1 MATALEY
8 SSEQLNYYRICYVVT
23 DVLTEGLRII
33 FKQEWDNRY
42 WRTWGKWKDQ
52 PNNGLDFWN
61 GESSRKRSRNA
72 RLLTTMKNGDTAEWD
87 CTMLFYAILYSDCI
101 HGLNPTVKSHVD
113 DLRKLRNEDF
123 AHMPRGHLSEKD
135 FQSVI
140 LKVKNA
146 FLALGLPT
154 QKIHDIQN
162 QTTFPTEELTNILK
176 TVDENE
182 KKLQDKDNELLEKRK
197 ELLEKEE
204 QRQVLEQQLLTSVS
218 PFCVLPLKPTH
229 DVTGRDSEVSK
240 IAQQLRALK
249 YANNDALSTLYIS
262 GNPGSGKSQ
271 LARLVAKR
279 FYDEVKENP
288 YTTSFVMTLNA
299 ENSET
304 LLESYVVF
312 ARHCKCPEYAITDT
326 VNSTDLCTDEKIRSL
341 KTLIGARISYYT
353 SWLLVI
359 DNVINVSQIHGH
371 VPDAGDEEWVRGQLL
386 ITTQDAFSIPLT
398 NSEIQH
404 VSVSEGMHP
413 DDARS
418 LLTILSGVNDG
429 EMEDEVARALDYQ
442 PLALASASIYVR
454 EVRQSKVSVNFGWGD
469 YLEKLVGGQRN
480 TTETILTETNPSYKK
495 SMTTAITLAVEKVMT
510 TERVINHLFTFLAL
524 CSPHPIPQDVAV
536 NYIMEMDE
544 EFSDKEW
551 IVSRINRCS
560 LILSE
565 EEGNSVYIRVHGVV
579 RFVLDSLK
587 TNHAKDLYIK
597 AVVGAV
603 ASFAKVDDFDTLIIG
618 SKVVP
623 QLRKLI
629 QEVQYLFPTQE
640 LSQFSKVGVIPLQDY
655 LNGLPI
661 LGLMCLDHCEYEAAM
676 NYFQV
681 ALEIIHSCNPNDALE
696 TKAGLYLCLGTLY
709 RHLGDFQQAQDYY
722 ARALDI
728 RLKQLGPD
736 HVDVA
741 ASYNNLGTVYS
752 DLGDFQQAQDYY
764 ARALDIRLKQLGPE
778 HVHVAASYNNLGT
791 VYSDLGDFQQA
802 KDYYQRALDIRLKQL
817 GPEHVDVA
825 GSYNKLGT
833 AYRKLGD
840 FQQAQ
845 DYYARSLDIRLKQLR
860 PEHEDVAA
868 SYNNL
873 GTLYSDLGDFQQA
886 KDYHARALDVRL
898 KQLGP
903 EHEGVAASYN
913 NLGTVYRHLGDFQQ
927 AKDYYAR
934 ALDIRLKQLG
944 PEHVDVAGSYN
955 KLGTAYRKLGDFQE
969 AQDYYARSLD
979 IRLKQLGPEHV
990 DVAASYNNLGTVY
1003 SDLGDFQQAQDYY
1016 ARALDI
1022 RLKQLGPEH
1031 VDVTASYN
1039 NLGTVYSDLGDFQ
1052 QAKDYHARA
1061 LDVRLKQLG
1070 PEHEDVA
1077 ASYNKLGTV
1086 YRHLGDFQQ
1095 AKDYYARALDIRLK
1109 QLGPQ
1114 HVDVASSYNKLGTA
1128 YRKLGDFQEAQ
1139 DYYARSLD
1147 IRLKQLGPEHV
1158 DVAASYNNLGTVY
1171 SDLVDFQQAQ
1181 DYYVRALD
1189 IRLKQLGPEHVDVT
1203 ASYNNLDVASSY
1215 NKLGTAYR
1223 KLGDF
1228 QQAQDYYA
1236 RSLDIRLKQL
1246 GPEHLDVASSYN
1258 KLGTVYRNLGDF
1270 QQAQDYY
1277 ARALDISLKQL
1288 GPDHLGVGKIYVNI
1302 GDAHNEQGHD
1312 GEAKRNYDRALAIY
1326 VRSLGPEHVDVRI
1339 IQNKLAQLLQNTR
1352 MAFVDVDT
1360 RVCPVTCSMF

>member
-42 WRTWGKWKDQ
+42 RRTWGEWNDQ
-52 PNNGLDFWN
+52 PKNGLDFWN
-61 GESSRKRSRNA
+61 GESSRNRSRNA

-87 CTMLFYAILYSDCI
+87 CTMLFYAILFSDCI
-101 HGLNPTVKSHVD
+101 HRLNSTVKSHVD

-146 FLALGLPT
+146 FLALGLPI
-154 QKIHDIQN
+154 QKIQDIQS
-162 QTTFPTEELTNILK
+162 QTSFPTEELTNILK
-176 TVDENE
+176 TVDDLNQDVQEN
-182 KKLQDKDNELLEKRK
+182 KRKLQDKDNELLKRGK

-240 IAQQLRALK
+240 ISQQLRALK

-312 ARHCKCPEYAITDT
+312 ARHCKCPEYAVTNT
-326 VNSTDLCTDEKIRSL
+326 LNSTDLCADEKIRSL

-418 LLTILSGVNDG
+418 LLTLLSGVNDG

-442 PLALASASIYVR
+442 PLALAGASLYVR
-454 EVRQSKVSVNFGWGD
+454 DVRQSKVSVNFGWGD
-469 YLEKLVGGQRN
+469 YLEKLAGGRRN
-480 TTETILTETNPSYKK
+480 TTEAILTETNPSYKK
-495 SMTTAITLAVEKVMT
+495 SMTTAITLAVEKAMT
-510 TERVINHLFTFLAL
+510 TDRVINHLFTFLAL
-524 CSPHPIPQDVAV
+524 CSPQPIPQDVAV
-536 NYIMEMDE
+536 NYIIEIDE

-551 IVSRINRCS
+551 IAGRINRCS

-587 TNHAKDLYIK
+587 TNFAKDLYIK

-623 QLRKLI
+623 HLRKLI
-629 QEVQYLFPTQE
+629 QEVKYLFPTQE

-655 LNGLPI
+655 LNDLPI

-696 TKAGLYLCLGTLY
+696 KKAGLYLCVGTAHNYKGNLKQAKKYNESALDILLKQLGPQHVYVAACYDNLGTVY
-709 RHLGDFQQAQDYY
+709 RHLGDLQQAQDY
-722 ARALDI
+722 
-728 RLKQLGPD
+728 
-736 HVDVA
+736 
-741 ASYNNLGTVYS
+741 
-752 DLGDFQQAQDYY
+752 F

-778 HVHVAASYNNLGT
+778 HVNVAASYNSLGTVYSDLSDFRQAQDYYARSLDIYVKQLGPKHVDVAASYNNLGT
-791 VYSDLGDFQQA
+791 VYIEQ
-802 KDYYQRALDIRLKQL
+802 
-817 GPEHVDVA
+817 
-825 GSYNKLGT
+825 
-833 AYRKLGD
+833 
-840 FQQAQ
+840 
-845 DYYARSLDIRLKQLR
+845 
-860 PEHEDVAA
+860 
-868 SYNNL
+868 
-873 GTLYSDLGDFQQA
+873 GDFQQA
-886 KDYHARALDVRL
+886 KDYHARALDICL

-903 EHEGVAASYN
+903 EHVDVAACCN
-913 NLGTVYRHLGDFQQ
+913 KLGTVYRHLGDFQQ
-927 AKDYYAR
+927 AKDYHAR
-934 ALDIRLKQLG
+934 ALDICLKQLG
-944 PEHVDVAGSYN
+944 PEHVDVAACCN
-955 KLGTAYRKLGDFQE
+955 KLGTVYRKRGDFQQ
-969 AQDYYARSLD
+969 AQDYYARALD
-979 IRLKQLGPEHV
+979 ICLKQLGPKHV

-1003 SDLGDFQQAQDYY
+1003 IKQGDVEQAKDYHARALDICLKQLGPEHVDVAACYSKLGTVYRHLGDFQQAQDYY

-1031 VDVTASYN
+1031 VDV
-1039 NLGTVYSDLGDFQ
+1039 
-1052 QAKDYHARA
+1052 
-1061 LDVRLKQLG
+1061 
-1070 PEHEDVA
+1070 A
-1077 ASYNKLGTV
+1077 ASYNKLGTA
-1086 YRHLGDFQQ
+1086 YRKRGDFQQAQDYYARALDIHLKQLGPKHVDVAASCNNLGTVNRKLGDFQQ

-1109 QLGPQ
+1109 QLGP
-1114 HVDVASSYNKLGTA
+1114 DN
-1128 YRKLGDFQEAQ
+1128 
-1139 DYYARSLD
+1139 
-1147 IRLKQLGPEHV
+1147 
-1158 DVAASYNNLGTVY
+1158 
-1171 SDLVDFQQAQ
+1171 
-1181 DYYVRALD
+1181 
-1189 IRLKQLGPEHVDVT
+1189 
-1203 ASYNNLDVASSY
+1203 
-1215 NKLGTAYR
+1215 
-1223 KLGDF
+1223 
-1228 QQAQDYYA
+1228 
-1236 RSLDIRLKQL
+1236 
-1246 GPEHLDVASSYN
+1246 
-1258 KLGTVYRNLGDF
+1258 
-1270 QQAQDYY
+1270 
-1277 ARALDISLKQL
+1277 
-1288 GPDHLGVGKIYVNI
+1288 LGVGKIYVNI
-1302 GDAHNEQGHD
+1302 GDAHNEQGH
-1312 GEAKRNYDRALAIY
+1312 GWQAKRNYDRALAIY
-1326 VRSLGPEHVDVRI
+1326 VRSLGPEHDDVRI
-1339 IQNKLAQLLQNTR
+1339 IQNRLAQLLQNSR

-1360 RVCPVTCSMF
+1360 RDCCVTCSMF

>member
-1 MATALEY
+1 MVETFSIAVILGYLALHKGSCFLVGNVTLSRTAAKQTGNDWVNELTMDKFVIFYRGWHKMATALEY

-42 WRTWGKWKDQ
+42 RRTRGEWKDQ

-101 HGLNPTVKSHVD
+101 NGLNPTVQSHVD

-123 AHMPRGHLSEKD
+123 AHMPRGHLLEKD
-135 FQSVI
+135 FQSKI
-140 LKVKNA
+140 LKVKSA
-146 FLALGLPT
+146 FLALGLPI
-154 QKIHDIQN
+154 QKIQDIQS
-162 QTTFPTEELTNILK
+162 QTSFPTEELTNILK
-176 TVDENE
+176 TVDDLNKDVQEN
-182 KKLQDKDNELLEKRK
+182 KRKLQDKDNELLKRGK

-312 ARHCKCPEYAITDT
+312 ARHCKCPEYAVTDT

-429 EMEDEVARALDYQ
+429 EMEDEVAQALDYQ

-495 SMTTAITLAVEKVMT
+495 SMTTAITLAVKEAMT
-510 TERVINHLFTFLAL
+510 TDRVVNHLFTFLAL
-524 CSPHPIPQDVAV
+524 CSPQPIPHDVVV

-551 IVSRINRCS
+551 IASRINRCS
-560 LILSE
+560 LLLSE
-565 EEGNSVYIRVHGVV
+565 EEGDRVYIRVHGVV
-579 RFVLDSLK
+579 RFVLDFLK
-587 TNHAKDLYIK
+587 TEYAKDLYMK

-603 ASFAKVDDFDTLIIG
+603 ASFAKVDDFDTFIIG

-623 QLRKLI
+623 HLRKLI
-629 QEVQYLFPTQE
+629 LEDKYLFPIQE
-640 LSQFSKVGVIPLQDY
+640 LSQVSKMGVILLQHY
-655 LNGLPI
+655 RNGLPI
-661 LGLMCLDHCEYEAAM
+661 LGQMCLNHCEYKAAM
-676 NYFQV
+676 NYFEV
-681 ALEIIHSCNPNDALE
+681 ALEINHSCSANDALG
-696 TKAGLYLCLGTLY
+696 KAKLYLCVGTAHNYMGNLEQAKKFNECALNIFLKQLGPEHVYVANSYNHLGTVY
-709 RHLGDFQQAQDYY
+709 RSLGDFQQAKDSYARAMAIRLKQLGPEHVDVASSYNNLGNLY
-722 ARALDI
+722 RNLGDFQQAKDNYAHALDIYVKQLGPEHVDVATSYNNQGVVYTNLGDFQQAKDSYARALDIRMKQLGPDHVHVATSYNNLGVVYTNLGDFQQAKDNYARALDIYVKQLGPEHVDVAFSYDNLGTVYRNLGDFQQAKDSHARALDI
-728 RLKQLGPD
+728 RLKQLRPE
-736 HVDVA
+736 HVHVA
-741 ASYNNLGTVYS
+741 TSYDNLGIVYIK
-752 DLGDFQQAQDYY
+752 LGDFQQAKDSH

-778 HVHVAASYNNLGT
+778 HVLVATSYDNLGT
-791 VYSDLGDFQQA
+791 VYTNQGDFHQA
-802 KDYYQRALDIRLKQL
+802 KDSHARALVIRLKQL
-817 GPEHVDVA
+817 GPEHVHVA
-825 GSYNKLGT
+825 S
-833 AYRKLGD
+833 
-840 FQQAQ
+840 
-845 DYYARSLDIRLKQLR
+845 
-860 PEHEDVAA
+860 

-873 GTLYSDLGDFQQA
+873 GIVYRNLGDFQKAKDNYARALDIYVKQLGPEHVHVATSYDNLGILYRNLGDFQQA
-886 KDYHARALDVRL
+886 KDSH
-898 KQLGP
+898 
-903 EHEGVAASYN
+903 
-913 NLGTVYRHLGDFQQ
+913 
-927 AKDYYAR
+927 AR

-944 PEHVDVAGSYN
+944 PEHVDVATSY
-955 KLGTAYRKLGDFQE
+955 D
-969 AQDYYARSLD
+969 
-979 IRLKQLGPEHV
+979 
-990 DVAASYNNLGTVY
+990 NLGTVY
-1003 SDLGDFQQAQDYY
+1003 RSLGDFQQAKDNYARALDIYVKQLGPKHVHVAISYDNLATVYKNLGDFQQAKDSH

-1022 RLKQLGPEH
+1022 RLKECEL
-1031 VDVTASYN
+1031 
-1039 NLGTVYSDLGDFQ
+1039 
-1052 QAKDYHARA
+1052 
-1061 LDVRLKQLG
+1061 
-1070 PEHEDVA
+1070 
-1077 ASYNKLGTV
+1077 
-1086 YRHLGDFQQ
+1086 
-1095 AKDYYARALDIRLK
+1095 
-1109 QLGPQ
+1109 
-1114 HVDVASSYNKLGTA
+1114 
-1128 YRKLGDFQEAQ
+1128 
-1139 DYYARSLD
+1139 
-1147 IRLKQLGPEHV
+1147 
-1158 DVAASYNNLGTVY
+1158 
-1171 SDLVDFQQAQ
+1171 
-1181 DYYVRALD
+1181 
-1189 IRLKQLGPEHVDVT
+1189 
-1203 ASYNNLDVASSY
+1203 
-1215 NKLGTAYR
+1215 
-1223 KLGDF
+1223 
-1228 QQAQDYYA
+1228 
-1236 RSLDIRLKQL
+1236 
-1246 GPEHLDVASSYN
+1246 
-1258 KLGTVYRNLGDF
+1258 
-1270 QQAQDYY
+1270 
-1277 ARALDISLKQL
+1277 
-1288 GPDHLGVGKIYVNI
+1288 
-1302 GDAHNEQGHD
+1302 
-1312 GEAKRNYDRALAIY
+1312 
-1326 VRSLGPEHVDVRI
+1326 
-1339 IQNKLAQLLQNTR
+1339 
-1352 MAFVDVDT
+1352 M
-1360 RVCPVTCSMF
+1360 

>member
-42 WRTWGKWKDQ
+42 WRTRGKWRDQ

-61 GESSRKRSRNA
+61 GESSRNRSRNA

-113 DLRKLRNEDF
+113 NLRKLRNEDF

-240 IAQQLRALK
+240 IAQKLRTLK

-312 ARHCKCPEYAITDT
+312 ARHCKCPEYAVTDT
-326 VNSTDLCTDEKIRSL
+326 VNSTDLSTDEKIRSL

-429 EMEDEVARALDYQ
+429 EMEDEVAQALDYQ

-524 CSPHPIPQDVAV
+524 CSPHPIPHDVAV

-551 IVSRINRCS
+551 IALRINRCS

-565 EEGNSVYIRVHGVV
+565 EEGKSVYIRVHGVV

-623 QLRKLI
+623 HLRKLI
-629 QEVQYLFPTQE
+629 QEVKYLFPTQE

-655 LNGLPI
+655 LNDLPI

-696 TKAGLYLCLGTLY
+696 KKAGLYLCVGTAHNYKGNLKQAKKYNESALDILLKQLGPQHVYVAACYDNLGTVY
-709 RHLGDFQQAQDYY
+709 RHLGD
-722 ARALDI
+722 L
-728 RLKQLGPD
+728 
-736 HVDVA
+736 
-741 ASYNNLGTVYS
+741 
-752 DLGDFQQAQDYY
+752 QQAQDYY

-778 HVHVAASYNNLGT
+778 HVNVAASYNSLGTVYSDLSDFRQAQDYYARSLDIYVKQLGPKHVDVAASYNNLGT
-791 VYSDLGDFQQA
+791 VYIEQ
-802 KDYYQRALDIRLKQL
+802 
-817 GPEHVDVA
+817 
-825 GSYNKLGT
+825 
-833 AYRKLGD
+833 
-840 FQQAQ
+840 
-845 DYYARSLDIRLKQLR
+845 
-860 PEHEDVAA
+860 
-868 SYNNL
+868 
-873 GTLYSDLGDFQQA
+873 GDFQQA
-886 KDYHARALDVRL
+886 KDYHARALDICL

-903 EHEGVAASYN
+903 EHVDVAACCN
-913 NLGTVYRHLGDFQQ
+913 KLGTVYRHLGDFQQ
-927 AKDYYAR
+927 AKDYHAR
-934 ALDIRLKQLG
+934 ALDICLKQLG
-944 PEHVDVAGSYN
+944 PEHVDVAACCN
-955 KLGTAYRKLGDFQE
+955 KLGTVYRKRGDFQQ
-969 AQDYYARSLD
+969 AQDYYARALD
-979 IRLKQLGPEHV
+979 ICLKQLGPKHV

-1003 SDLGDFQQAQDYY
+1003 IKQGDVEQAKDYHARALDICLKQLGPEHVDVAACYSKLGTVYRHLGDFQQAQDYY

-1031 VDVTASYN
+1031 VDV
-1039 NLGTVYSDLGDFQ
+1039 
-1052 QAKDYHARA
+1052 
-1061 LDVRLKQLG
+1061 
-1070 PEHEDVA
+1070 A
-1077 ASYNKLGTV
+1077 ASYNKLGTA
-1086 YRHLGDFQQ
+1086 YRKRGDFQQAQDYYARALDIHLKQLGPKHVDVAASCNNLGTVNRKLGDFQQ

-1109 QLGPQ
+1109 QLGP
-1114 HVDVASSYNKLGTA
+1114 DN
-1128 YRKLGDFQEAQ
+1128 
-1139 DYYARSLD
+1139 
-1147 IRLKQLGPEHV
+1147 
-1158 DVAASYNNLGTVY
+1158 
-1171 SDLVDFQQAQ
+1171 
-1181 DYYVRALD
+1181 
-1189 IRLKQLGPEHVDVT
+1189 
-1203 ASYNNLDVASSY
+1203 
-1215 NKLGTAYR
+1215 
-1223 KLGDF
+1223 
-1228 QQAQDYYA
+1228 
-1236 RSLDIRLKQL
+1236 
-1246 GPEHLDVASSYN
+1246 
-1258 KLGTVYRNLGDF
+1258 
-1270 QQAQDYY
+1270 
-1277 ARALDISLKQL
+1277 
-1288 GPDHLGVGKIYVNI
+1288 LGVGKIYVNI
-1302 GDAHNEQGHD
+1302 GDAHNEQGH
-1312 GEAKRNYDRALAIY
+1312 GWQAKRNYDRALAIY
-1326 VRSLGPEHVDVRI
+1326 VRSLGPEHDDV
-1339 IQNKLAQLLQNTR
+1339 
-1352 MAFVDVDT
+1352 
-1360 RVCPVTCSMF
+1360 